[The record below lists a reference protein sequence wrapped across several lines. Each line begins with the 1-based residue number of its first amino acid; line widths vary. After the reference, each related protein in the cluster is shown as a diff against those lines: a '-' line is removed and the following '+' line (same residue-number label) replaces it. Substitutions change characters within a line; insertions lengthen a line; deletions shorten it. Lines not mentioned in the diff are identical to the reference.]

1 MTAQLEILPPAGA
14 GASTAIATGRDV
26 VKRLAKLFPK
36 HAAELTEWA
45 ESYVRVFAD
54 LSPADVAATFNRV
67 LDGWTK
73 SSPPRPAEFTSK
85 HTRGGSTQ
93 RHPLYDARDPTNSK
107 LFLARLG
114 WWHRMRPYMGDEEA
128 AAALLQARDEDEA
141 YRVYEQWKHGERL
154 DPHRAIPRTDPAIR
168 DAAMAEIHTALEQL
182 GRRAGALRG
191 DAPPAPAQRQAERL
205 RAAAD
210 AHHGDL
216 MGVQQHQ
223 HQAEEPQL
231 EEERI

>member
-1 MTAQLEILPPAGA
+1 MTVAQAELLPPERG
-14 GASTAIATGRDV
+14 TTIATPRDV
-26 VKRLAKLFPK
+26 VLRLAKLFPRAK
-36 HAAELTEWA
+36 DEILEWA
-45 ESYVRVFAD
+45 DAYQRVLGH
-54 LSPADVAATFNRV
+54 LSPADLAATFHRV
-67 LDGWTK
+67 VDGWDK
-73 SSPPRPAEFTSK
+73 PGHPRPSAFTEK
-85 HTRGGSTQ
+85 LTRGSTQ
-93 RHPLYDARDPTNSK
+93 RHPLYDARDPCNAK
-107 LFLARLG
+107 LFTARLG
-114 WWHRMRPYMGDEEA
+114 WWHRMRAYMGDEDA

-141 YRVYEQWKHGERL
+141 YRIYDQWKHGEQL
-154 DPHRAIPRTDPAIR
+154 NPHRALPPADPAIR
-168 DAAMAEIHTALEQL
+168 DRAMADAHAALEQL

>member
-1 MTAQLEILPPAGA
+1 MRGEPELLPPAE
-14 GASTAIATGRDV
+14 STTIATVRDV
-26 VKRLAKLFPK
+26 VRRLTKLFPR
-36 HAAELTEWA
+36 ASAEILEWA
-45 ESYVRVFAD
+45 DAYQRVLGH
-54 LSPADVAATFNRV
+54 LSPADLAATFHRV
-67 LDGWTK
+67 VDAWDKPGH
-73 SSPPRPAEFTSK
+73 PRPSAFTAK
-85 HTRGGSTQ
+85 LTRGSTQ
-93 RHPLYDARDPTNSK
+93 RHPLFDARDPTNAK
-107 LFLARLG
+107 LFTARLG
-114 WWHRMRPYMGDEEA
+114 WWHRMRPYMGDEDA

-154 DPHRAIPRTDPAIR
+154 DPQRPLPRTDPAIR
-168 DAAMAEIHTALEQL
+168 DAAMAEMHVALEQL

-191 DAPPAPAQRQAERL
+191 DTRTPQPGHRQAEQL

-216 MGVQQHQ
+216 MGVQPQQ

>member
-1 MTAQLEILPPAGA
+1 MTVAQAELLPPERG
-14 GASTAIATGRDV
+14 TTIATPRDV
-26 VKRLAKLFPK
+26 VLRLAKLFPRAK
-36 HAAELTEWA
+36 DEILEWA
-45 ESYVRVFAD
+45 DAYQRVLGH
-54 LSPADVAATFNRV
+54 LSPADLAATFHRV
-67 LDGWTK
+67 VDGWDK
-73 SSPPRPAEFTSK
+73 PGHPRPSAFTAK
-85 HTRGGSTQ
+85 LTRGSTQ
-93 RHPLYDARDPTNSK
+93 RHPLFDARDPTNSK

-114 WWHRMRPYMGDEEA
+114 WWHRMRPYMGDEDA
-128 AAALLQARDEDEA
+128 AAALLQARDGDEA
-141 YRVYEQWKHGERL
+141 YRIYEQWRHGERL
-154 DPHRAIPRTDPAIR
+154 DPHRPLPRTDPAIR

-216 MGVQQHQ
+216 MGVQQQ
-223 HQAEEPQL
+223 QPEPQL